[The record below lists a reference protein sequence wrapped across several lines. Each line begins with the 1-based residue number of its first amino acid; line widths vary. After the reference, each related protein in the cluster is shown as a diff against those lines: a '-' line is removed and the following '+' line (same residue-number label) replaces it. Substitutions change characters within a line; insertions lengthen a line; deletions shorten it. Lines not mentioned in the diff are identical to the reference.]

1 MAEQQE
7 HSNVNLTILQRI
19 AENDINA
26 ANELLASYG
35 NFVYSLAKKFT
46 YTHEDAEDATQ
57 EIFLELWKHAGRYD
71 PQKSS
76 EISFVA
82 LIAKRKLIDGY
93 RKLKGRPK
101 FEDSEIVFDKL
112 SVKNESGFYLRLDLK
127 KALTTLNKL
136 QPEQKNLILLSYYE
150 GLSHP
155 AIAET
160 VGKPLGTVKSSIRR
174 SLQIIRQDL
183 NFGNI

>member
-1 MAEQQE
+1 M
-7 HSNVNLTILQRI
+7 
-19 AENDINA
+19 
-26 ANELLASYG
+26 
-35 NFVYSLAKKFT
+35 
-46 YTHEDAEDATQ
+46 
-57 EIFLELWKHAGRYD
+57 
-71 PQKSS
+71 
-76 EISFVA
+76 
-82 LIAKRKLIDGY
+82 
-93 RKLKGRPK
+93 RPK

-127 KALTTLNKL
+127 KALTILNKL

-160 VGKPLGTVKSSIRR
+160 VGKPLGTVKSGIRR

>member
-57 EIFLELWKHAGRYD
+57 EIF
-71 PQKSS
+71 P
-76 EISFVA
+76 
-82 LIAKRKLIDGY
+82 
-93 RKLKGRPK
+93 
-101 FEDSEIVFDKL
+101 
-112 SVKNESGFYLRLDLK
+112 NSGNTPD
-127 KALTTLNKL
+127 AT
-136 QPEQKNLILLSYYE
+136 
-150 GLSHP
+150 
-155 AIAET
+155 
-160 VGKPLGTVKSSIRR
+160 IRR
-174 SLQIIRQDL
+174 NLPRFHSLR
-183 NFGNI
+183 